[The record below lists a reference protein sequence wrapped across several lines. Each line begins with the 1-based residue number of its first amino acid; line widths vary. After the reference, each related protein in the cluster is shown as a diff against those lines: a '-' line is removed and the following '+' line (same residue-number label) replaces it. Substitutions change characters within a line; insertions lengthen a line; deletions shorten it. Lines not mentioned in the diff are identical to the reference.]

1 MVPEVSTGTGEVS
14 MNTSAKD
21 RLPRLGHPALPRA
34 RSDRPPASSAW
45 KGRTNITTMG
55 WHMLME
61 FQPSLVGCVRAVY
74 AGRIHEYRD
83 TGKSS
88 IRPSSADGGASLSRG
103 WRSLRG
109 IR

>member
-1 MVPEVSTGTGEVS
+1 
-14 MNTSAKD
+14 MNTFAKID
-21 RLPRLGHPALPRA
+21 FPV
-34 RSDRPPASSAW
+34 SDIRRFLEPSPIVLISSAR
-45 KGRTNITTMG
+45 KGRTNIMTMG

-74 AGRIHEYRD
+74 AGRTHEYRD
-83 TGKSS
+83 TGESS